1 MADSGAGEVRTLR
14 LRLLKSRMCCALPR
28 QKLSDGDLEA
38 HSRVKKE
45 RDRKFASSDAVSS
58 FERLRST
65 LRPRRIEHV
74 RAASHGDRIE
84 NADYQYGKRRRRQID
99 GRIRFLTKRI
109 EAAEVVDSEAPRAGQ
124 AATRAFFG
132 ATVR

>member
-45 RDRKFASSDAVSS
+45 RDRKFGMSSSRRSSEIGRNYRNKFPANAFVSAGGKP
-58 FERLRST
+58 LRRKDFTS
-65 LRPRRIEHV
+65 R
-74 RAASHGDRIE
+74 
-84 NADYQYGKRRRRQID
+84 NAPLSRVKSRTEGLTTHSPLCLPPADHPS
-99 GRIRFLTKRI
+99 GR
-109 EAAEVVDSEAPRAGQ
+109 
-124 AATRAFFG
+124 
-132 ATVR
+132 